1 MGTLADY
8 THQGETNSCPYGKP
22 FNKLPLVVGSL
33 PLTLDDTYYVAIVT
47 PVIHY
52 CMGGI
57 RNSVD
62 AEVVD
67 NAGNPIP
74 GLFCAGEV
82 AGGIHGLNRLGG
94 SSLLDCVVFGRV
106 SGNSAASC
114 LLARRMKVSST
125 APRPTPGFSLHVD
138 PVTQSV
144 TVKFDET
151 AGPAIHSAI
160 TDTPVTPP
168 PAPAAPRPPEIPAV
182 TEALP
187 PPAAS
192 PAVPLANPAAASP
205 AVAMATGELNLDEV
219 AKHNTDKDC
228 WVVVNGQVLDVTEFL
243 NDHPGG
249 KRAIMLYAGKDASE
263 EFNMLHDPKV
273 VKKYLAPKQILGN
286 LAGSKL

>member
-33 PLTLDDTYYVAIVT
+33 PLTFDDTYYVAIVT

-57 RNSVD
+57 KNSVD

-114 LLARRMKVSST
+114 LLSRRMKTIST
-125 APRPTPGFSLHVD
+125 APRSTAGFSLLVD

-151 AGPAIHSAI
+151 AGPAILSAI

-192 PAVPLANPAAASP
+192 PAVAT
-205 AVAMATGELNLDEV
+205 ATGELNLDEV

-228 WVVVNGQVLDVTEFL
+228 WVAVNGQVLDVTEFL

>member
-1 MGTLADY
+1 MGEGRGLMKKYDNGTMLANAMNIDPQVIEKTFADY
-8 THQGETNSCPYGKP
+8 THQGETNSCPFGKA
-22 FNKLPLVVGSL
+22 FDKLPLVVGSL
-33 PLTLDDTYYVAIVT
+33 PLTFDDTYYVAIVT

-57 RNSVD
+57 KNSVD

-114 LLARRMKVSST
+114 FLARRMKT
-125 APRPTPGFSLHVD
+125 FITEK
-138 PVTQSV
+138 SV
-144 TVKFDET
+144 TSAPASAASPPAAPFAPPATT
-151 AGPAIHSAI
+151 AAPPAA
-160 TDTPVTPP
+160 PP
-168 PAPAAPRPPEIPAV
+168 AAPAAP
-182 TEALP
+182 L
-187 PPAAS
+187 
-192 PAVPLANPAAASP
+192 AVPA
-205 AVAMATGELNLDEV
+205 ATGELNLDEV

-228 WVVVNGQVLDVTEFL
+228 WVAVNGQVLDVTDFL

-286 LAGSKL
+286 LAASKL